1 MRRYSQGQGKALPYG
16 IDSDPPKDALEGG
29 PGADGKSGGPVKG
42 VSLLLSVF
50 NLTNTAIGAGVL
62 SLPFFFASTGVVIGE
77 LASYS
82 SIIPF
87 IHPVYT
93 FIAVYAPMYTRYIFA
108 STGGHRYANPS
119 YSIPV
124 IHPLY
129 SPFIHTC
136 ITICTPMHTR
146 YTCIYTMYTPLNP

>member
-62 SLPFFFASTGVVIGE
+62 SLPFFFASTGVVIGTRTHH
-77 LASYS
+77 
-82 SIIPF
+82 I
-87 IHPVYT
+87 VYPLFT
-93 FIAVYAPMYTRYIFA
+93 LY
-108 STGGHRYANPS
+108 
-119 YSIPV
+119 

-129 SPFIHTC
+129 TPALPYVHL
-136 ITICTPMHTR
+136 CTPVIHV
-146 YTCIYTMYTPLNP
+146 YTPCIHL

>member
-1 MRRYSQGQGKALPYG
+1 MNPLLPCVCKRCIVIMRRYSQGQGKALPYG

-93 FIAVYAPMYTRYIFA
+93 FIAVYAPM
-108 STGGHRYANPS
+108 
-119 YSIPV
+119 
-124 IHPLY
+124 
-129 SPFIHTC
+129 
-136 ITICTPMHTR
+136 HTR
-146 YTCIYTMYTPLNP
+146 YTCIYTMYTPLNT